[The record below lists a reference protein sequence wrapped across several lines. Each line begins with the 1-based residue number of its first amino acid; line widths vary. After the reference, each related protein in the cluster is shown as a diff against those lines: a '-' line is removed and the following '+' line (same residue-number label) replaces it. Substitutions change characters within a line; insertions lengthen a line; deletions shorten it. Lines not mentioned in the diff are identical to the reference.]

1 MQYLLKGDEGLV
13 FRQVVQQNSQKLVKM
28 AKGPIQIQERVPMIT
43 PSPTPSPTQSAQ
55 SDNAVTS
62 PPVAASPQSKTF
74 TTVNVNYVLK
84 FQAISITSIL
94 VKYDEQWLAGQQ
106 ELVDTLKKI
115 WSSDEFHN
123 KYTGNDCID
132 YLHWKEPKLL
142 AKCLLNYFQQNPSDI
157 ELLFQL
163 LRAFMGRYLCEFDF
177 LREFL
182 ETTVASNYTI
192 EWKRDAFFK
201 FVDVFHNPSYQQEL
215 KAKIL
220 QYVIVPAFSI
230 SFERGEGEKL
240 IGGPPAPE
248 QDNPDNLI
256 SVFIN
261 KVIDPDNPFAMSD
274 SVRILLLQ
282 FSCLLVEQASPHIH
296 DAANKRQ
303 GNKLRRLMTFAWPC
317 LLAKNCV
324 DPATK
329 YHGHLLLA
337 HIIAKFAIHKRIV
350 LQVFH
355 SLLKAFA
362 VEARTVVRQAL
373 EILTPAMP
381 QRMEDGNTMLTHW
394 TKKIIV
400 EEGHT
405 LAQLVHML
413 QLLVRHYKVYYPVRH
428 HLIQHM
434 VTSVQRLGFTPNATI
449 EHKKIAVD
457 LVEVIIRWEYQRIR
471 EEQEQVASPSLPVVD
486 SPTPATPRPRVPSVV
501 PTVPGIGKPMP
512 VDSNKP
518 IEKQHAD
525 AVVNFLL
532 RLACHVNETQTNVG
546 SSGELLSRRCVALL
560 KNALKQEVWPNAELR
575 LVWFDKL
582 LGTVEQQQPNYG
594 NICTALELLCF
605 LLNILRKEVVLTSF
619 KPLQR
624 GIALCMSCTNSR
636 VIRSVHNLL
645 SRLMN
650 IFPPEPTTSNVASRH
665 EELETLYTSVNKTI
679 HDGLNSY
686 EKSTNV
692 QPSTLFST
700 LMILKA
706 ACVNNPCY
714 IDRLITPFMR
724 VLQKMARDHLT
735 PSAPPDST
743 APMGTELLILSL
755 DLVKNRIGVMGQEMR
770 KAFIQTILVGLI
782 EKSNDSKV
790 MKAITKMVEDWVK
803 NKGPFGANQAPIL
816 REKALLLVKM
826 MLHIE
831 KRFPDDLELN
841 AQFLELINYIYR
853 EETLKNSDLTPK
865 LEPAFM
871 GGLRCIQPHIRAK
884 FFEVYDAS
892 MRRRLHERLM
902 YIVCSQNWETI
913 GQHFWIKQ
921 CIELLMITAVSSV
934 PIQSANPAALLPSVT
949 AVINLGD
956 QHEKAT
962 FANLTPELMDVDVS
976 PADKEDE
983 DIVEMELSSAEE
995 PRGSAVMGN
1004 IIDPLTSS
1012 VLAAGGVRRPSTPL
1026 DPKQHLQSILQKQSK
1041 FLDSLRETRVITFL
1055 TSMSQLCHMDT
1066 TLAQHMWIQMFP
1078 RIYKILSE
1086 RQQNLLSLEIV
1097 PFLCS
1102 GSHVVQKDHHP
1113 SAIGTFMEAVALCSP
1128 PITIRPCLLRYLGK
1142 SHNLWHRAALL
1153 LENAFDRAGA
1163 MNSAISTAQQPKTTR
1178 ATTTT
1183 DYDFEPTAV
1192 PALSQTQEA
1201 LDALADIYE
1210 LLKEEDLWA
1219 GLWQKRAKYNET
1231 LIGIAYEQQGNFEQS
1246 QGAYELAMSKAR
1258 QDYNTNASPVSLQA
1272 EYRLWE
1278 RHWIRC
1284 SKELNQW
1291 DLLLDYGNSKG
1302 CANPFLVLESAW
1314 RVPNWSLMKDS
1325 LFQVEA
1331 NCPKEMA
1338 WKVALYK
1345 GYNAICNT
1353 EEHNLGMV
1361 EKMVELS
1368 TNLCIKEW
1376 RRLPHIVSQIHIVL
1390 LQAAQQIME
1399 LQEAGQIHQGLLP
1412 GNLGRTSSLHDMKAI
1427 VKTWRNRL
1435 PVLADDLSHWSDI
1448 FTWRQHH
1455 YQAIVSHYDSSN
1467 AITNANNSTNQA
1479 VAAALTATGQS
1490 DPQASHAM
1498 LGVHASAQSII
1509 HYGKVARKHNLVSVC
1524 LDSLNRIHTIPS
1536 VPIVDCFQK
1545 IRQQVKCYLQLSA
1558 TMGKNELQEGLEVIE
1573 STNLKY
1579 FSKEMTAEF
1588 YALKG
1593 MFLAQI
1599 GRSDEANKAFSAAA
1613 QMHDTLVKA
1622 WALWGDYLDSM
1633 FTRDRWESRQ
1643 MEIGVSALTCYLHAC
1658 RHQNESKSR
1667 KYLAKVLWLLSYDD
1681 EKLSLAEAVD
1691 KYNVGVPPNSWL
1703 PWIPQLLTCLVR
1715 NEGKL
1720 IMNIL
1725 SQVGRVFPQAVYFP
1739 IRTLYLTL
1747 KMEQREKYK
1756 TLAVITTSTQSTTSN
1771 IVSQSNPTNTS
1782 SNATL
1787 LTTTTTSTPTVP
1799 LTTTSTQTVQPI
1811 AGTIDGQQ
1819 QQQSTQAQPDPIR
1832 ATPPMWRCSRIMH
1845 MQRDLHPT
1853 ILSSLEGIVDQ
1864 MVWFRENWYEEVL
1877 RQLRQALAKCYA
1889 VAFEN
1894 RANVAEASVT
1904 PHTLNF
1910 VKKLVSTFGIGIENV
1925 SSSASAP
1932 NFATAASESL
1942 AKRAQAT
1949 AQDPVFQKMK
1959 GQFTTDFDFSAPGAM
1974 KLHNLIT
1981 KLKKWIKILEAKT
1994 KLLPKS
2000 LLIEEKCRFLSN
2012 FSQQTAEV
2020 ELPGEFLLPKQS
2032 NYYVRIARFM
2042 PRVEIVS
2049 KHNTA
2054 ARRLY
2059 IRGHNG
2065 KIYPYL
2071 VVNDSCLSDAR
2082 REERVL
2088 QLQRLLNHYLGKQKE
2103 TAKRFL
2109 HFTVPRVVAVSPQMR
2124 LVEDNVSSISLLDIY
2139 KQRNM
2144 RRGTEHDAP
2153 IAKYYDRLA
2162 NVQARGSQASQQVLR
2177 DILKDIQTTMVPITL
2192 LKEWAA
2198 QTFPAAT
2205 DLWTFR
2211 KQVTNSIHSIHSLLK
2226 FLFQIKN

>member
-1 MQYLLKGDEGLV
+1 MQTPPP
-13 FRQVVQQNSQKLVKM
+13 Q
-28 AKGPIQIQERVPMIT
+28 
-43 PSPTPSPTQSAQ
+43 PSPQPSPSIQADGTVAS
-55 SDNAVTS
+55 S
-62 PPVAASPQSKTF
+62 PPVAVSPSPQQTKTVPI
-74 TTVNVNYVLK
+74 TYQLQ
-84 FQAISITSIL
+84 FQAVSITSIL
-94 VKYDEQWLAGQQ
+94 VNHDEQWLAGQHD
-106 ELVDTLKKI
+106 LVETLKQV
-115 WSSDEFHN
+115 WASDTFHS
-123 KYTGNDCID
+123 KYIGNEAID
-132 YLHWKEPKLL
+132 YSHWKEPKLL

-163 LRAFMGRYLCEFDF
+163 LRAFMGRYLCDFDF
-177 LREFL
+177 LRDFL
-182 ETTVASNYTI
+182 ENTVASNYTI
-192 EWKRDAFFK
+192 EWKRQAFFK
-201 FVDVFHNPSYQQEL
+201 FVEIFHNQSYPLEL

-220 QYVIVPAFSI
+220 QYIIVPAFSI

-248 QDNPDNLI
+248 HDNADNLI

-261 KVIDPDNPFAMSD
+261 RVIDPDNPFGMSD

-413 QLLVRHYKVYYPVRH
+413 QLLVRHYNVYYPVRH

-457 LVEVIIRWEYQRIR
+457 LVEVIIRWEFQRLR
-471 EEQEQVASPSLPVVD
+471 EEQDQTSTPSPMGVD
-486 SPTPATPRPRVPSVV
+486 SPTTIAQRPVPRATPLPS
-501 PTVPGIGKPMP
+501 VPGIGKPMP

-518 IEKQHAD
+518 IDKIHSD
-525 AVVNFLL
+525 SVVNFLL
-532 RLACHVNETQTNVG
+532 RLACHVNETATNVG
-546 SSGELLSRRCVALL
+546 SNGEMLSRRCVNLL
-560 KNALKQEVWPNAELR
+560 KNALKVWPNSDLK
-575 LVWFDKL
+575 LQWFDKL
-582 LGTVEQQQPNYG
+582 LATVEQPQPNFG

-605 LLNILRKEVVLTSF
+605 LLNILRKELVLTSF

-624 GIALCMSCTNSR
+624 GIALCMTCNNSK

-650 IFPPEPTTSNVASRH
+650 MFPPEPTTSNVASKH
-665 EELETLYTSVNKTI
+665 DELDSLYQSVNKTI
-679 HDGLNSY
+679 HDGLNNY
-686 EKSTNV
+686 EKNTGAN
-692 QPSTLFST
+692 PSSLFST

-706 ACVNNPCY
+706 ACLNNPCY

-724 VLQKMARDHLT
+724 VLQKMARDHLQ
-735 PSAPPDST
+735 PPAQQDCNV
-743 APMGTELLILSL
+743 PMATELLILSL

-782 EKSNDSKV
+782 EKSTDPKV

-803 NKGPFGANQAPIL
+803 NKGPFGANQAPVL
-816 REKALLLVKM
+816 REKALLLVRM
-826 MLHIE
+826 MQHIE

-841 AQFLELINYIYR
+841 AHFLELINYVYR

-865 LEPAFM
+865 LEQAFM
-871 GGLRCIQPHIRAK
+871 AGLRCVQPHIRAK

-921 CIELLMITAVSSV
+921 CIELLMITAVNTMS
-934 PIQSANPAALLPSVT
+934 IQSANPSATLPSVT
-949 AVINLGD
+949 SVISLGD
-956 QHEKAT
+956 QQERAS
-962 FANLTPELMDVDVS
+962 FANISSEMMDVDVS
-976 PADKEDE
+976 PEKEDE
-983 DIVEMELSSAEE
+983 DMVETLDLGATEE
-995 PRGSAVMGN
+995 TRGSAGIGLN
-1004 IIDPLTSS
+1004 DPLTSS

-1026 DPKQHLQSILQKQSK
+1026 DPKRHLQEILLKQIK
-1041 FLDSLRETRVITFL
+1041 FLEGLRETRVTTFL
-1055 TSMSQLCHMDT
+1055 TAMSQLCHMDT
-1066 TLAQHMWIQMFP
+1066 SLAQHIWIQMFP
-1078 RIYKILSE
+1078 RIYKILSD
-1086 RQQNLLSLEIV
+1086 RQQNLLGLEVV

-1102 GSHVVQKDHHP
+1102 GSHVIQKDHHP
-1113 SAIGTFMEAVALCSP
+1113 SAIGTFMESVALCSP

-1153 LENAFDRAGA
+1153 LEHAFEKAGA
-1163 MNSAISTAQQPKTTR
+1163 LTALTSAQQPKTTR
-1178 ATTTT
+1178 ASAAEDQDSVTI
-1183 DYDFEPTAV
+1183 PS
-1192 PALSQTQEA
+1192 LSQTQES

-1210 LLKEEDLWA
+1210 LLKEEDLWS

-1231 LIGIAYEQQGNFEQS
+1231 MISIAFEQQGYFEQS
-1246 QGAYELAMSKAR
+1246 QGAYELAMTKAR
-1258 QDYNTNASPVSLQA
+1258 NDYNVTPAPVWLQA
-1272 EYRLWE
+1272 EYKLWE
-1278 RHWIRC
+1278 RHWIKC

-1291 DLLLDYGNSKG
+1291 DLLLDYGNAKG

-1314 RVPNWSLMKDS
+1314 RVPNWPLMKDS

-1331 NCPKEMA
+1331 NCPKDMA

-1345 GYNAICNT
+1345 GYNAICNP
-1353 EEHNLGMV
+1353 EEHNLAMV
-1361 EKMVELS
+1361 DKMVELS

-1376 RRLPHIVSQIHIVL
+1376 RRLPHVVSQAHIVL

-1412 GNLGRTSSLHDMKAI
+1412 NNIGRTSSLHDMKAI

-1455 YQAIVSHYDSSN
+1455 YQAIVSHYDTNN
-1467 AITNANNSTNQA
+1467 AIQNAANATAQA
-1479 VAAALTATGQS
+1479 VLGAAQT
-1490 DPQASHAM
+1490 DPQTSHAM

-1509 HYGKVARKHNLVSVC
+1509 HYGKIARKHNLVNVC

-1536 VPIVDCFQK
+1536 VPLVDCFQK
-1545 IRQQVKCYLQLSA
+1545 IRQQVKCYLQLSN
-1558 TMGKNELQEGLEVIE
+1558 TLGKNELQEGLEVIE

-1599 GRSDEANKAFSAAA
+1599 GRLDEANKAFSAAA

-1633 FTRDRWESRQ
+1633 FTRDKWDSRQ
-1643 MEIGVSALTCYLHAC
+1643 MEVGVSALTCYLHAC
-1658 RHQNESKSR
+1658 RHQNESKAR

-1681 EKLSLAEAVD
+1681 EKTSLAEAVE

-1703 PWIPQLLTCLVR
+1703 PWVPQLMTCLVR
-1715 NEGKL
+1715 NEGNVFV
-1720 IMNIL
+1720 NIVTH
-1725 SQVGRVFPQAVYFP
+1725 VGRVFPQAVYFP

-1747 KMEQREKYK
+1747 KMEQREKLK
-1756 TLAVITTSTQSTTSN
+1756 TMMGAAQGSQSTISSQGSDTSGE
-1771 IVSQSNPTNTS
+1771 SQPSSVPQQPNQSQPT
-1782 SNATL
+1782 
-1787 LTTTTTSTPTVP
+1787 P
-1799 LTTTSTQTVQPI
+1799 
-1811 AGTIDGQQ
+1811 QQ
-1819 QQQSTQAQPDPIR
+1819 AMADQQYR
-1832 ATPPMWRCSRIMH
+1832 ATRPMWRCSRIMH
-1845 MQRDLHPT
+1845 MQRELHPT
-1853 ILSSLEGIVDQ
+1853 TLSSLEGIVDQ

-1894 RANVAEASVT
+1894 RANVAEAQVT
-1904 PHTLNF
+1904 QNTLNF

-1925 SSSASAP
+1925 SSSQSAP
-1932 NFATAASESL
+1932 NTATAASESL
-1942 AKRAQAT
+1942 ARRAQAT

-1959 GQFTTDFDFSAPGAM
+1959 GQFTQDFDFNSPGAM

-2000 LLIEEKCRFLSN
+2000 LLIEEKCKILSN
-2012 FSQQTAEV
+2012 FSQQTADV

-2088 QLQRLLNHYLGKQKE
+2088 QLERLLNHYLAKQKE

-2109 HFTVPRVVAVSPQMR
+2109 NFTVPRVVAVSPQMR
-2124 LVEDNVSSISLLDIY
+2124 LVEDNCSSISLLEIY
-2139 KQRNM
+2139 KQRNQK
-2144 RRGTEHDAP
+2144 RNIEHDQP

-2162 NVQARGSQASQQVLR
+2162 SVQARGSQASHQVLR
-2177 DILKDIQTTMVPITL
+2177 DILKDIQTTMIPVSLI
-2192 LKEWAA
+2192 KEWAA
-2198 QTFPAAT
+2198 QTFPSAT

-2211 KQVTNSIHSIHSLLK
+2211 KQVCGQRPLNPI
-2226 FLFQIKN
+2226 